1 MARTARRKREARDAT
16 TFSIAR
22 LIELHAERPEGETFY
37 IRDGVFA
44 NDEPAESP
52 AGRWVASMHELEVVM
67 RVPDAPSD
75 FDTLHDL
82 TLRPEQQQQA
92 GSGTP
97 HRANFY

>member
-1 MARTARRKREARDAT
+1 
-16 TFSIAR
+16 
-22 LIELHAERPEGETFY
+22 
-37 IRDGVFA
+37 
-44 NDEPAESP
+44 
-52 AGRWVASMHELEVVM
+52 MHELEVVM

-92 GSGTP
+92 GSSAP